1 MGLLPY
7 GSAPTPDAT
16 SSKKGKIQLA
26 GDLSG
31 TATLP
36 TIKSSVALSGSPTTT
51 TQASGDNST
60 KIATD
65 QFVTTAIAN
74 AIAGVNPADAV
85 AAATTAASDTSSY
98 TYNNGVSGVGATLT
112 GLANTAL
119 TIDGFTYT
127 TLGQELLVKNDTQ
140 SPSGAFNGIYSVTQL
155 QTLVLPLVLTRAADY
170 NQPSNING
178 TGAIP
183 VVNGTANH
191 GTSWILTS
199 SVTTVGTS
207 PILYQLFT
215 LNASTIITN
224 TTTAGGDLAGTYP
237 NPTLVTV
244 ISGSTVGDATHIPV
258 LTYDSKGRITA
269 VSTASPSATA
279 STQRTFA
286 FFAG

>member
-1 MGLLPY
+1 MPLLPF
-7 GSAPTPDAT
+7 GSAPTPDAS

-31 TATLP
+31 TAAAP
-36 TIKSSVALSGSPTTT
+36 TIKTSVALSGSPTTT
-51 TQASGDNST
+51 TQAAGDNST

-85 AAATTAASDTSSY
+85 AAATTSASDTSGY
-98 TYNNGVSGVGATLT
+98 TYNNGVGGVGATLT
-112 GLANTAL
+112 GLANTSL

-140 SPSGAFNGIYSVTQL
+140 SPSGAFNGIYGVTQL
-155 QTLVLPLVLTRAADY
+155 QTLVLPLVLTRASDY
-170 NQPSNING
+170 NSPSNING

-191 GTSWILTS
+191 DTSWILTS
-199 SVTTVGTS
+199 SVSTVGTS
-207 PILYQLFT
+207 PILYQIFT
-215 LNASTIITN
+215 LNPSTIITT
-224 TTTAGGDLAGTYP
+224 TTTAGGDLTGTYP
-237 NPTLVTV
+237 SPTLAA
-244 ISGSTVGDATHIPV
+244 IGSGATVGSATQIPV
-258 LTYDSKGRITA
+258 ITYDTKGRITGTT
-269 VSTASPSATA
+269 TASPTA